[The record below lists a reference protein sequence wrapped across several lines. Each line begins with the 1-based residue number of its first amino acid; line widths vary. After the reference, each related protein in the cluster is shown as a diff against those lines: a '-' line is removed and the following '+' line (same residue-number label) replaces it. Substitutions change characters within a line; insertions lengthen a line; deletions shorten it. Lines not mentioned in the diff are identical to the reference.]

1 MRIREE
7 MTKMFAEEKK
17 DFRLTMQKEVMEKSR
32 ISKELKRMQD

>member
-7 MTKMFAEEKK
+7 MTKVFAEEKK

-32 ISKELKRMQD
+32 ISK